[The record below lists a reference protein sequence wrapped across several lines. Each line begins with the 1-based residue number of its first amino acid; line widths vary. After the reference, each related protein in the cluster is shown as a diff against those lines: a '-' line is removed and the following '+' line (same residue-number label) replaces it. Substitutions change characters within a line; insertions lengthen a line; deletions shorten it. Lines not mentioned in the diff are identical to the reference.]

1 MVFDITADNIHVNNL
16 TIRCKTLT
24 YDAKHASNG
33 EVECNI
39 LSKSLAETCSLN
51 CVHTFDHP
59 IKIRVEYSLF
69 FLPQQTKKPRYVV
82 CTFSTENE
90 MLLNIYRKY
99 KCIYPNEVSVNLP
112 S

>member
-69 FLPQQTKKPRYVV
+69 FFFHNKQKT
-82 CTFSTENE
+82 
-90 MLLNIYRKY
+90 
-99 KCIYPNEVSVNLP
+99 
-112 S
+112 